1 MMNRIELV
9 GRLTRDPE
17 VRNTTSGMTVA
28 SFTLAVERD
37 FVSNGTK
44 ETDFI
49 DCVAWRNSGEYAA
62 KYFKKGNLVAVTGRL
77 QIKSWEDKNGNKRN
91 SPEVVVDSLYS
102 LGSKSDNSNTEQSS
116 PAPKNAQSNTRK
128 NSQPANAKPASD
140 FVPVEDDEVP
150 LPF

>member
-1 MMNRIELV
+1 MMNRIELI

-28 SFTLAVERD
+28 SFSLAVERD
-37 FVSNGTK
+37 FASNGAK

-49 DCVAWRNSGEYAA
+49 NCVAWRNPGEYAA
-62 KYFKKGNLVAVTGRL
+62 KYFKKGSLVAVAGRL
-77 QIKSWEDKNGNKRN
+77 QIKNWEDKDGNKR
-91 SPEVVVDSLYS
+91 STPEVVVDSLYS
-102 LGSKSDNSNTEQSS
+102 LGTKSDNSNTEQ
-116 PAPKNAQSNTRK
+116 PTPTPRNAQSSNRK

>member
-1 MMNRIELV
+1 MMNRIELI

-28 SFTLAVERD
+28 SFSLAVERD
-37 FVSNGTK
+37 FASNGAK

-49 DCVAWRNSGEYAA
+49 NCVAWRNPGEYAA
-62 KYFKKGNLVAVTGRL
+62 KYFKKGSLVAVAGRL
-77 QIKSWEDKNGNKRN
+77 QIKNWEDKDRNKR
-91 SPEVVVDSLYS
+91 STPEVVVDNLYS
-102 LGSKSDNSNTEQSS
+102 LGSKSDNSNTEKSA
-116 PAPKNAQSNTRK
+116 PTPKNAQSSNRK
-128 NSQPANAKPASD
+128 NSQPVNAKPASD

>member
-1 MMNRIELV
+1 MMNQIELV

-17 VRNTTSGMTVA
+17 VKNTTSGMTVA

-37 FVSNGTK
+37 FASNGVK

-49 DCVAWRNSGEYAA
+49 NCVAWRNPGEYAA
-62 KYFKKGNLVAVTGRL
+62 KYFKKGSLVAVIGRL
-77 QIKSWEDKNGNKRN
+77 QIRNWEDKDKNKR
-91 SPEVVVDSLYS
+91 STTEVVVNSLYS
-102 LGSKSDNSNTEQSS
+102 LGSKSDNGNTEQSA
-116 PAPKNAQSNTRK
+116 PAPKNTQSNTYK
-128 NSQPANAKPASD
+128 SSKPVNNKPASD

>member
-1 MMNRIELV
+1 MMNRIELI

-28 SFTLAVERD
+28 SFSLAVERD
-37 FVSNGTK
+37 FASNGAK

-49 DCVAWRNSGEYAA
+49 NCVAWRNPGEYAA
-62 KYFKKGNLVAVTGRL
+62 KYFKKGSLVAVAGRL
-77 QIKSWEDKNGNKRN
+77 QIKNWEDKDGNKR
-91 SPEVVVDSLYS
+91 STPEVVVDNLYS
-102 LGSKSDNSNTEQSS
+102 LGSKSDNSNTEQPA
-116 PAPKNAQSNTRK
+116 PAPKNAQSSTRK
-128 NSQPANAKPASD
+128 NSQPVNAKPASD

>member
-1 MMNRIELV
+1 MMNRIELI
-9 GRLTRDPE
+9 GRLTRDTE

-37 FVSNGTK
+37 FASNGAK

-49 DCVAWRNSGEYAA
+49 NCVAWRNPGEYAA
-62 KYFKKGNLVAVTGRL
+62 KYFKKGNLVAVAGRL
-77 QIKSWEDKNGNKRN
+77 QINNWEDKDGNKR
-91 SPEVVVDSLYS
+91 SAPEVVADNLYS
-102 LGSKSDNSNTEQSS
+102 IGSKSDNNNTEQSA

-128 NSQPANAKPASD
+128 NSQPVNAKPASD

>member
-1 MMNRIELV
+1 MMNQIELV

-17 VRNTTSGMTVA
+17 VKNTTSGTTVA

-37 FVSNGTK
+37 FASNGVK

-49 DCVAWRNSGEYAA
+49 NCVAWRNPGEYAA
-62 KYFKKGNLVAVTGRL
+62 KYFKKGSLVAVTGRL
-77 QIKSWEDKNGNKRN
+77 QIRNWEDKDKNKR
-91 SPEVVVDSLYS
+91 STTEVVVNSLYS
-102 LGSKSDNSNTEQSS
+102 LGSKSDNGNTEQSA
-116 PAPKNAQSNTRK
+116 PAPKNAQSNTYK
-128 NSQPANAKPASD
+128 SSKPVNNKPTSD